1 MTASGT
7 STVHGV
13 SLSWGA
19 HSETGNRRENQ
30 DVFLADHPVFLVADG
45 MGGHD
50 DGRSAALT
58 VARSFSTLV
67 GAERVT
73 IEQVRTAIKG
83 ARDLID
89 SRETAGRAPGS
100 TLAGIALTESDGVL
114 CWLVV
119 NIGDS
124 RVYRLAA
131 NSLEQVSIDH
141 SRVQELIDAGQLT
154 PQSARAHGQRNVITR
169 ALGGGIAG
177 SPEPDQWLLPVR
189 EGDRF
194 LICSDGLSGEVT
206 DQLMTATLMVCADA
220 QQAAETLVRA
230 AVAAGGRDNATAI
243 VVDVIAR
250 VSASDVDLVVTLEHV
265 PLDIAAAL
273 TNGAPREVEGMD

>member
-89 SRETAGRAPGS
+89 SRET
-100 TLAGIALTESDGVL
+100 
-114 CWLVV
+114 
-119 NIGDS
+119 
-124 RVYRLAA
+124 
-131 NSLEQVSIDH
+131 VSIASPQTALSRSASIIRAFKNSSTRVNSRH
-141 SRVQELIDAGQLT
+141 SRPAPTV
-154 PQSARAHGQRNVITR
+154 SAMS
-169 ALGGGIAG
+169 
-177 SPEPDQWLLPVR
+177 SPERWAAASRGHRSRTSGCCPCGKAIASSSAVTACPVR
-189 EGDRF
+189 
-194 LICSDGLSGEVT
+194 SPTS
-206 DQLMTATLMVCADA
+206 
-220 QQAAETLVRA
+220 
-230 AVAAGGRDNATAI
+230 
-243 VVDVIAR
+243 
-250 VSASDVDLVVTLEHV
+250 
-265 PLDIAAAL
+265 
-273 TNGAPREVEGMD
+273 

>member
-73 IEQVRTAIKG
+73 IEQVRTAI
-83 ARDLID
+83 R
-89 SRETAGRAPGS
+89 GRAGS
-100 TLAGIALTESDGVL
+100 
-114 CWLVV
+114 
-119 NIGDS
+119 
-124 RVYRLAA
+124 
-131 NSLEQVSIDH
+131 H
-141 SRVQELIDAGQLT
+141 
-154 PQSARAHGQRNVITR
+154 
-169 ALGGGIAG
+169 
-177 SPEPDQWLLPVR
+177 
-189 EGDRF
+189 
-194 LICSDGLSGEVT
+194 
-206 DQLMTATLMVCADA
+206 
-220 QQAAETLVRA
+220 
-230 AVAAGGRDNATAI
+230 
-243 VVDVIAR
+243 
-250 VSASDVDLVVTLEHV
+250 
-265 PLDIAAAL
+265 
-273 TNGAPREVEGMD
+273 